1 MSSPRFFT
9 ARWRPVLWVVVVLGV
24 VGVVAWQASAWD
36 PPASVSEEAGSAA
49 IQYGDAT
56 GLSVYPV
63 GERIPAPN
71 LEGVTLDGE
80 PLALADLSGHVVVLN
95 VWGSWCSPCRAEAP
109 ELARLARETASEGV
123 RFVGINTRD
132 TTAAAQAFVRTF
144 DIPYPSV
151 VDSDGQLLLQFE
163 GIIPIT
169 AVPSTVVIDSR
180 GDIAAKVVGQITYA
194 TLRGLI
200 DDELEIDARD
210 GSAEARRS
218 GP

>member
-1 MSSPRFFT
+1 MSSPWFHA

-36 PPASVSEEAGSAA
+36 APAPASGEAGGGAV
-49 IQYGDAT
+49 QYGDAT

-63 GERIPAPN
+63 DERMPAPD
-71 LEGVTLDGE
+71 LEGITLDGE

-95 VWGSWCSPCRAEAP
+95 VWGSWCSPCRAEGP

-123 RFVGINTRD
+123 RFVGIDTRD

-169 AVPSTVVIDSR
+169 AVPSTLVIDSQ

-200 DDELEIDARD
+200 DDELNLTTRD
-210 GSAEARRS
+210 GSAEAGRS